1 MIKRL
6 NIAVIIINWKNY
18 DLTNDCINSVLKSS
32 FKNLKIIL
40 VDNEYDSFKL
50 RKFQNR
56 KKIKIIKNQKNEGF
70 SKGSNIGIRYALEN
84 NFDYV
89 LLLNNDTV
97 IESNLIRNLIKFST
111 EKNIFV
117 VQPMITD
124 MSGKKIWSSGG
135 KINNF
140 LGTFTT
146 KYRGKEL
153 NKKFNYK
160 SELDWFT
167 GCCCLFKSEI
177 FIKIGL
183 FDENFFAYYEDVD
196 YSLRLK
202 DNGYKIGFY
211 DKSRVFHHSSMSLK
225 LNESSEGNLS
235 PKIHYLTTRN
245 HIYLIRKHSIKFNL
259 FGVFINQFLKIFS
272 YSIYFILRFRFRKLK
287 MLYKGLM
294 HAFKI

>member
-1 MIKRL
+1 MIIKPK
-6 NIAVIIINWKNY
+6 IAVVIVNWKKY
-18 DLTNDCINSVLKSS
+18 DLTNDCINSVLKNS
-32 FKNLKIIL
+32 FNNLKIIL

-50 RKFQNR
+50 KKFQNR

-70 SKGSNIGIRYALEN
+70 CKGSNIGIRYALEN
-84 NFDYV
+84 NFDYI

-97 IESNLIRNLIKFST
+97 IETNLIRNLIKFST

-124 MSGKKIWSSGG
+124 ISGKKIWSSGG

-140 LGTFTT
+140 LGTFRT
-146 KYRGKEL
+146 KYKGKDI

-160 SELDWFT
+160 SELDWFS

-177 FIKIGL
+177 FIKTGL

-202 DNGYKIGFY
+202 NNGYKIGFY

-225 LNESSEGNLS
+225 LNESSEGTLS

-245 HIYLIRKHSIKFNL
+245 HIYLIRKHLIKFNL

-272 YSIYFILRFRFRKLK
+272 YSIYFIFRFRFTKLK
-287 MLYKGLM
+287 MLYKGLI
-294 HAFKI
+294 HALKI

>member
-1 MIKRL
+1 MIVKPK
-6 NIAVIIINWKNY
+6 IAVVIVNWKKY
-18 DLTNDCINSVLKSS
+18 DLTNDCINSVLKNS
-32 FKNLKIIL
+32 FNNLKIIL

-50 RKFQNR
+50 KKFQNR

-70 SKGSNIGIRYALEN
+70 CKGSNIGIRYALEN
-84 NFDYV
+84 NFDYI

-97 IESNLIRNLIKFST
+97 IETNLIRNLIKFST

-124 MSGKKIWSSGG
+124 ISGKKIWSSGG

-140 LGTFTT
+140 LGTFRT
-146 KYRGKEL
+146 KYKGKDL
-153 NKKFNYK
+153 NKKFIYK
-160 SELDWFT
+160 SELDWFS

-177 FIKIGL
+177 FIKTGL

-202 DNGYKIGFY
+202 NNGYKIGFY

-225 LNESSEGNLS
+225 LNESSEGTLS

-245 HIYLIRKHSIKFNL
+245 HIYLIRKHLIKFNL

-272 YSIYFILRFRFRKLK
+272 YSIYFIFRFRFTKLK
-287 MLYKGLM
+287 MLYKGLI
-294 HAFKI
+294 HALKI

>member
-1 MIKRL
+1 MIKSL

-40 VDNEYDSFKL
+40 VDNEHESLKL
-50 RKFQNR
+50 
-56 KKIKIIKNQKNEGF
+56 KKIQKRKEIEIIKNQNNEGF
-70 SKGSNIGIRYALEN
+70 SKGNNIGIRYALEN
-84 NFDYV
+84 NFDYI
-89 LLLNNDTV
+89 LLLNNDAV
-97 IESNLIRNLIKFST
+97 VERNLIQNLINFSI
-111 EKNIFV
+111 ENNIYV
-117 VQPMITD
+117 VQPIITD
-124 MSGKKIWSSGG
+124 ISGKKIWNSGG

-140 LGTFTT
+140 LGIFTT
-146 KYRGKEL
+146 KYKGKDF
-153 NKKFNYK
+153 NKKFNYRT
-160 SELDWFT
+160 ELDWFT

-177 FIKIGL
+177 FIKTGL

-272 YSIYFILRFRFRKLK
+272 YSIYFILRFRFTKLK
-287 MLYKGLM
+287 MLYKGLI

>member
-1 MIKRL
+1 MIVKPK
-6 NIAVIIINWKNY
+6 IAVVIVNWKKY
-18 DLTNDCINSVLKSS
+18 DLTNDCINSVLKNS
-32 FKNLKIIL
+32 FNNLKIIL

-50 RKFQNR
+50 KKFQNR

-70 SKGSNIGIRYALEN
+70 CKGSNIGIRYALEN
-84 NFDYV
+84 NFDYI

-97 IESNLIRNLIKFST
+97 IETNLIRNLIKFST

-124 MSGKKIWSSGG
+124 ISGKKIWSSGG

-140 LGTFTT
+140 LGTFRT
-146 KYRGKEL
+146 KYKGKDI

-160 SELDWFT
+160 SELDWFS

-177 FIKIGL
+177 FIKTGL

-202 DNGYKIGFY
+202 NNGYKIGFY

-225 LNESSEGNLS
+225 LNESSEGTLS

-245 HIYLIRKHSIKFNL
+245 HIYLIRKHLIKFNL

-272 YSIYFILRFRFRKLK
+272 YSIYFIFRFRFTKLK
-287 MLYKGLM
+287 MLYKGLI
-294 HAFKI
+294 HALKI